1 MGSTVILNQ
10 CTIITSNKMRIN
22 TNKYPLGMP
31 SNVIDCRR
39 VPARPPT
46 VTSVEID
53 DGPLVAKQ
61 LTELADVHAAVAHAA
76 ASMRA
81 LAEGSLAPKLRPEA
95 VKDPAAVRAALSR
108 PR

>member
-31 SNVIDCRR
+31 SYVIDCRR

-81 LAEGSLAPKLRPEA
+81 LGVWLLAPNPSPET
-95 VKDPAAVRAALSR
+95 VTIELSVLAALST
-108 PR
+108 PT